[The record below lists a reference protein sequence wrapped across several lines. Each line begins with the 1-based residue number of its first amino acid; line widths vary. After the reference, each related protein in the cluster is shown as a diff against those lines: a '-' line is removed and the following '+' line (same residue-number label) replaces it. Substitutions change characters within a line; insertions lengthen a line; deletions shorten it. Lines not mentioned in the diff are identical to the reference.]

1 MVLLFL
7 FAIIVLINCVYFLLF
22 SKFSLRSKNKEAQK
36 NYIPL
41 SLVVYTKN
49 QALNLKDN
57 IPLWL
62 EQEYPDFEIILIN
75 DASFDDSLNVME
87 LFEENNENIKI
98 VNVENNET
106 FWGSKKYA
114 LTLGIKKASHQRMI
128 FTGADCKPASNKWLN
143 EMGAHFSS
151 KKQIVLGYGSYF
163 KKKGLLNK
171 LIRFDTLL
179 TAIQYF
185 SFTLFGMPY
194 MGVGRNLAY
203 SSNVYYDNGGFVS
216 HMEIQAGDDDLF
228 INQAATKTNTAI
240 CFSKKSF
247 TYSESKSSWKEWIS
261 QKKKHITTAKLYQFK
276 HQFLLSF
283 FYISLLLFWV
293 FSIITL
299 SLFDWKIP
307 SVIIL
312 FRVVF
317 QYIIMYHAA
326 KKLGEKDLITWFPF
340 LEILLIIFQFT
351 IFIICSLPKSNSW
364 K

>member
-7 FAIIVLINCVYFLLF
+7 FAFIVLINCVYFLLF
-22 SKFSLRSKNKEAQK
+22 SKFSLRSINKEAQK
-36 NYIPL
+36 KYFPL

-75 DASFDDSLNVME
+75 DASFDDTLNVME

-151 KKQIVLGYGSYF
+151 KKQIVLGYGSYY
-163 KKKGLLNK
+163 KKKGLLNR

-216 HMEIQAGDDDLF
+216 HIEIQAGDDDLF
-228 INQAATKTNTAI
+228 INQIATKTNTAI
-240 CFSKKSF
+240 CYSKKSF
-247 TYSESKSSWKEWIS
+247 TYSESKSTWKEWIS
-261 QKKKHITTAKLYQFK
+261 QKKKYITTAKLYQFK
-276 HQFLLSF
+276 HQFFLSF
-283 FYISLLLFWV
+283 FYTSLFLFWV
-293 FSIITL
+293 FSISTL
-299 SLFDWKIP
+299 SLLDWKIP
-307 SVIIL
+307 SALIL
-312 FRVVF
+312 FRMVF
-317 QYIIMYHAA
+317 QYITMYHAA
-326 KKLGEKDLITWFPF
+326 KKLGEKDLIAWFPF
-340 LEILLIIFQFT
+340 LEIIFIIFQFT
-351 IFIICSLPKSNSW
+351 IFIIYSLSKSNSW

>member
-7 FAIIVLINCVYFLLF
+7 FAFVVLINCVYFLLF
-22 SKFSLRSKNKEAQK
+22 SKFSLKSKNKEAQK

-75 DASFDDSLNVME
+75 DASFDDTLNVME
-87 LFEENNENIKI
+87 LFEKNNENIKI

-128 FTGADCKPASNKWLN
+128 FTDADCKPASNKWLN

-228 INQAATKTNTAI
+228 INQAGTKTNTAI

-247 TYSESKSSWKEWIS
+247 TYSESKPTWKEWIS
-261 QKKKHITTAKLYQFK
+261 QKKKHITTKKLYQFK

-283 FYISLLLFWV
+283 FYISLLLFWA

-307 SVIIL
+307 LAIIL
-312 FRVVF
+312 FRMVF

>member
-7 FAIIVLINCVYFLLF
+7 FAFIVLINCVYFLLF

-75 DASFDDSLNVME
+75 DASFDDTLNVME

-261 QKKKHITTAKLYQFK
+261 QKKKHITTTKLYQFK

-283 FYISLLLFWV
+283 FLFHYCC
-293 FSIITL
+293 FG
-299 SLFDWKIP
+299 LF
-307 SVIIL
+307 
-312 FRVVF
+312 
-317 QYIIMYHAA
+317 Q
-326 KKLGEKDLITWFPF
+326 
-340 LEILLIIFQFT
+340 
-351 IFIICSLPKSNSW
+351 
-364 K
+364 

>member
-7 FAIIVLINCVYFLLF
+7 FAFVVLINCVYFLLF
-22 SKFSLRSKNKEAQK
+22 SKFSLKSKNKEAQK

-75 DASFDDSLNVME
+75 DASFDDTLNVME
-87 LFEENNENIKI
+87 LFEKNNENIKI
-98 VNVENNET
+98 VNVENNKT

-143 EMGAHFSS
+143 EIGSHFSS
-151 KKQIVLGYGSYF
+151 KKQIVLGYGPYN
-163 KKKGLLNK
+163 KEKGLLNK

-185 SFTLFGMPY
+185 SFALVGIPY
-194 MGVGRNLAY
+194 MGIGRNLAY

-216 HMEIQAGDDDLF
+216 HMEIQPGDDDLF
-228 INQAATKTNTAI
+228 INQVATKTNTAI
-240 CFSKKSF
+240 CFTKNSF
-247 TYSESKSSWKEWIS
+247 TYSKSKSTWKEWIS
-261 QKKKHITTAKLYQFK
+261 QKKKHLTTAKLYRFK

-283 FYISLLLFWV
+283 YYISLLLFWI
-293 FSIITL
+293 FSVITL
-299 SLFDWKIP
+299 SLLDWKIP
-307 SVIIL
+307 LAFIL
-312 FRVVF
+312 FRF
-317 QYIIMYHAA
+317 MIQYIVMYHAA
-326 KKLGEKDLITWFPF
+326 KKLEQKDLIIWFPF
-340 LEILLIIFQFT
+340 LEIILIIFQFS
-351 IFIICSLPKSNSW
+351 IFSTYSWSKSNS
-364 K
+364 

>member
-7 FAIIVLINCVYFLLF
+7 FAFVVLINCVYFLLF

-75 DASFDDSLNVME
+75 DASFDDTLNVME
-87 LFEENNENIKI
+87 LFEKNNENIKI

-185 SFTLFGMPY
+185 
-194 MGVGRNLAY
+194 
-203 SSNVYYDNGGFVS
+203 
-216 HMEIQAGDDDLF
+216 
-228 INQAATKTNTAI
+228 
-240 CFSKKSF
+240 
-247 TYSESKSSWKEWIS
+247 
-261 QKKKHITTAKLYQFK
+261 
-276 HQFLLSF
+276 
-283 FYISLLLFWV
+283 
-293 FSIITL
+293 
-299 SLFDWKIP
+299 
-307 SVIIL
+307 
-312 FRVVF
+312 
-317 QYIIMYHAA
+317 
-326 KKLGEKDLITWFPF
+326 
-340 LEILLIIFQFT
+340 
-351 IFIICSLPKSNSW
+351 
-364 K
+364 

>member
-7 FAIIVLINCVYFLLF
+7 FAFIVLINCVYFLLF

-62 EQEYPDFEIILIN
+62 EQEYPDFEIILVN
-75 DASFDDSLNVME
+75 DASFDDTLNVME

-261 QKKKHITTAKLYQFK
+261 QKKKHITTTKLYQFK

-283 FYISLLLFWV
+283 FLFHYCC
-293 FSIITL
+293 FG
-299 SLFDWKIP
+299 LF
-307 SVIIL
+307 
-312 FRVVF
+312 
-317 QYIIMYHAA
+317 Q
-326 KKLGEKDLITWFPF
+326 
-340 LEILLIIFQFT
+340 
-351 IFIICSLPKSNSW
+351 
-364 K
+364 

>member
-1 MVLLFL
+1 
-7 FAIIVLINCVYFLLF
+7 
-22 SKFSLRSKNKEAQK
+22 
-36 NYIPL
+36 
-41 SLVVYTKN
+41 
-49 QALNLKDN
+49 
-57 IPLWL
+57 
-62 EQEYPDFEIILIN
+62 
-75 DASFDDSLNVME
+75 
-87 LFEENNENIKI
+87 
-98 VNVENNET
+98 
-106 FWGSKKYA
+106 
-114 LTLGIKKASHQRMI
+114 
-128 FTGADCKPASNKWLN
+128 
-143 EMGAHFSS
+143 MGAHFSS

-283 FYISLLLFWV
+283 FYISLLLFWA

-312 FRVVF
+312 FRMVF

>member
-7 FAIIVLINCVYFLLF
+7 FAFIVLINCVYFLLF

-203 SSNVYYDNGGFVS
+203 SNNVYYDNGGFVS
-216 HMEIQAGDDDLF
+216 HMEVQAGDDDLF

-261 QKKKHITTAKLYQFK
+261 QKKKHITTTKLYQFK

-283 FYISLLLFWV
+283 FLFHYCC
-293 FSIITL
+293 FG
-299 SLFDWKIP
+299 LF
-307 SVIIL
+307 
-312 FRVVF
+312 
-317 QYIIMYHAA
+317 Q
-326 KKLGEKDLITWFPF
+326 
-340 LEILLIIFQFT
+340 
-351 IFIICSLPKSNSW
+351 
-364 K
+364 

>member
-7 FAIIVLINCVYFLLF
+7 FAFVVLINCVYFLLF

-75 DASFDDSLNVME
+75 DASFDDTLNVME
-87 LFEENNENIKI
+87 LFEKNNENIKI

-185 SFTLFGMPY
+185 SFALVGIPY
-194 MGVGRNLAY
+194 MGIGRNLAY

-216 HMEIQAGDDDLF
+216 HMEIQPGDDDLF
-228 INQAATKTNTAI
+228 INQVATKTNTAI

-247 TYSESKSSWKEWIS
+247 TYSESKSTWKEWIS
-261 QKKKHITTAKLYQFK
+261 QKKKHITTKKLYQFK

-283 FYISLLLFWV
+283 YYISLLLFWI
-293 FSIITL
+293 FSVITL
-299 SLFDWKIP
+299 SLLDWKIP
-307 SVIIL
+307 LAFIL
-312 FRVVF
+312 FRF
-317 QYIIMYHAA
+317 MIQYIVMYHAA
-326 KKLGEKDLITWFPF
+326 KKLEQKDLIIWFPF
-340 LEILLIIFQFT
+340 LEIILIIFQFI
-351 IFIICSLPKSNSW
+351 IFSTYSWSKSNS
-364 K
+364 

>member
-7 FAIIVLINCVYFLLF
+7 FAFIVLINCVYFLLF

-185 SFTLFGMPY
+185 SFALVGIPY
-194 MGVGRNLAY
+194 MGIGRNLAY

-216 HMEIQAGDDDLF
+216 HMEIQPGDDDLF
-228 INQAATKTNTAI
+228 INQVATKTNTAI
-240 CFSKKSF
+240 CFTKNSF
-247 TYSESKSSWKEWIS
+247 TYSKSKSTWKEWIS
-261 QKKKHITTAKLYQFK
+261 QKKKHLTTAKLYRFK

-283 FYISLLLFWV
+283 YYISLLLFWI
-293 FSIITL
+293 FSVITL
-299 SLFDWKIP
+299 SLLDWKIP
-307 SVIIL
+307 LAFIL
-312 FRVVF
+312 FRF
-317 QYIIMYHAA
+317 MIQYIVMYHAA
-326 KKLGEKDLITWFPF
+326 KKLEQKDLIIWFPF
-340 LEILLIIFQFT
+340 LEIILIIFQFS
-351 IFIICSLPKSNSW
+351 IFSTYSWSKSNS
-364 K
+364 

>member
-7 FAIIVLINCVYFLLF
+7 FAFIVLINCVYFLLF
-22 SKFSLRSKNKEAQK
+22 SKFSLRSINKEAQK
-36 NYIPL
+36 KYFPL

-75 DASFDDSLNVME
+75 DASFDDTLNVME

-151 KKQIVLGYGSYF
+151 KKQIVLGYGSYY

-216 HMEIQAGDDDLF
+216 HIEIQAGDDDLF
-228 INQAATKTNTAI
+228 INQIATKTNTAI
-240 CFSKKSF
+240 CYSKKSF
-247 TYSESKSSWKEWIS
+247 TYSESKSTWKEWIL
-261 QKKKHITTAKLYQFK
+261 QKKKYITTAKLYQFK
-276 HQFLLSF
+276 HQFFLSF
-283 FYISLLLFWV
+283 FYTSLFLFWV
-293 FSIITL
+293 FSISTL
-299 SLFDWKIP
+299 SLLDWKIP
-307 SVIIL
+307 SALIL
-312 FRVVF
+312 FRMVF
-317 QYIIMYHAA
+317 QYITMYHAA
-326 KKLGEKDLITWFPF
+326 KKLGEKDLIAWFPF
-340 LEILLIIFQFT
+340 LEILFIIFQFT
-351 IFIICSLPKSNSW
+351 IFIIYSLSKSNSW